1 MMTIQSLLPNTW
13 SINIGSNFNLLNQSL
28 LCILFSSC
36 STLMM
41 TSSATAQHTAQINT
55 HLPPPPPLSPRSRII
70 KGNRITRGSSHDI
83 LPIANVEPPT
93 SNYVGREYTFSA
105 PNTPQQQS
113 VVGAYRVEVLGSSD
127 RLLEQVRSIEPKAFL
142 KGDII
147 QVGIFS
153 QQENA
158 ANLVRQLAL
167 QGLWA
172 RIVTK

>member
-1 MMTIQSLLPNTW
+1 MTIQSLLPNTL
-13 SINIGSNFNLLNQSL
+13 SINIGSKFNSLNQSL
-28 LCILFSSC
+28 LCIIFGGC
-36 STLMM
+36 STLMIAP
-41 TSSATAQHTAQINT
+41 SATPQSTAQINT
-55 HLPPPPPLSPRSRII
+55 NLPPPPPLSPRSRII
-70 KGNRITRGSSHDI
+70 RGNRITKGSNYDI

-105 PNTPQQQS
+105 PNKPQQPS
-113 VVGAYRVEVLGSSD
+113 VVGAYRVEVLGNSD

-153 QQENA
+153 EQENA

-167 QGLWA
+167 QGFWA
-172 RIVTK
+172 RIVSK